1 MLSEKAKGKQR
12 ATEPP
17 SEPEPQPEL
26 SRDLVIRFTEGI
38 PDLILKVSQK
48 DAIRDV
54 KNNIRNARP
63 QLEDRRLRLIHSGRL
78 LTDGTLLY
86 SWITTLEE
94 RQRRATSDE
103 ASGTQQPSNITTWL
117 HCSVGPKIESGEEG
131 EDAKTQMAQLQP
143 LRGFDRL
150 SAAGF
155 SESDIANFRRQ
166 FHSQSSSNY
175 LDTDFDTEEEYD
187 EHARALEEQ
196 WIDSLDNASTA
207 SLSQSSSS
215 TNSSILQ
222 GIVLGFFFPL
232 LPFFFIREPKPA
244 AFWENGTEH
253 ELTGSVVFSKRMQMG
268 VVVGFLL
275 NLLFGVWRYLLDTG

>member
-12 ATEPP
+12 AVEPP
-17 SEPEPQPEL
+17 DPEPEVF
-26 SRDLVIRFTEGI
+26 RDLVIRFTEGI
-38 PDLILKVSQK
+38 PDLILKVFEK
-48 DAIRDV
+48 DSIRDV
-54 KNNIRNARP
+54 KKNIKGARP
-63 QLEDRRLRLIHSGRL
+63 QLKDRRLRLIHSGRL

-86 SWITTLEE
+86 SWITTLED
-94 RQRRATSDE
+94 RQRRANSDDIN
-103 ASGTQQPSNITTWL
+103 TLQQASNITTWL
-117 HCSVGPKIESGEEG
+117 HCSVGPKIEEGEEG
-131 EDAKTQMAQLQP
+131 EDAKTQTAQLQP

-166 FHSQSSSNY
+166 FHSQSASNY
-175 LDTDFDTEEEYD
+175 LDVDFDTEEEYD

-207 SLSQSSSS
+207 SLSQSSSN
-215 TNSSILQ
+215 NSPILQ

-232 LPFFFIREPKPA
+232 LPFFFIREPKPT
-244 AFWENGTEH
+244 AFWENGAEH

-268 VVVGFLL
+268 IVVGLL
-275 NLLFGVWRYLLDTG
+275 VNLLFGTWRYLLDAA

>member
-12 ATEPP
+12 AVEHPV
-17 SEPEPQPEL
+17 ELDPEPAT

-38 PDLILKVSQK
+38 PDLVLNVSQK
-48 DAIRDV
+48 DSIRDV
-54 KNNIRNARP
+54 KKNIRDAMP

-86 SWITTLEE
+86 SWLTTLEE
-94 RQRRATSDE
+94 RQRRANSDDSNKLLQ
-103 ASGTQQPSNITTWL
+103 ASNATTWL
-117 HCSVGPKIESGEEG
+117 HCSVGPKIEEG
-131 EDAKTQMAQLQP
+131 DEGDDAKTQTAQLQP

-166 FHSQSSSNY
+166 FHSQSASNY

-207 SLSQSSSS
+207 SLSQSSPHSS
-215 TNSSILQ
+215 PILQ

-232 LPFFFIREPKPA
+232 LPFFFMRETKPA

-268 VVVGFLL
+268 IVVGLL
-275 NLLFGVWRYLLDTG
+275 VNVLFGTWRYLLDAN

>member
-12 ATEPP
+12 AIEPP
-17 SEPEPQPEL
+17 EEPELEL
-26 SRDLVIRFTEGI
+26 SRDLVIRFTEGVE
-38 PDLILKVSQK
+38 DLTLKVSQK
-48 DAIRDV
+48 DSIRDV
-54 KNNIRNARP
+54 KRNIRAARP
-63 QLEDRRLRLIHSGRL
+63 LLEDRRLRLIHSGRL

-94 RQRRATSDE
+94 KQRRATSDE
-103 ASGTQQPSNITTWL
+103 ASGTQPPSNITTWL
-117 HCSVGPKIESGEEG
+117 HCSVGPKIEHGEQNE
-131 EDAKTQMAQLQP
+131 ETNTQTAQLQP

-166 FHSQSSSNY
+166 FHSQSVSNY
-175 LDTDFDTEEEYD
+175 LDADFNTEEEYD

-196 WIDSLDNASTA
+196 WIDSLDNAGTA

-232 LPFFFIREPKPA
+232 LPFFFIREPKLA
-244 AFWENGTEH
+244 VFWDSGAEH
-253 ELTGSVVFSKRMQMG
+253 SLTGSVVFSRRMQMG

-275 NLLFGVWRYLLDTG
+275 NLLFGVWRYLLDTS